1 MRVLVETVPDIFG
14 AHKELYL
21 VDLILSKVALLLE
34 FLDLLD
40 ALFLG

>member
-34 FLDLLD
+34 FLNLLD